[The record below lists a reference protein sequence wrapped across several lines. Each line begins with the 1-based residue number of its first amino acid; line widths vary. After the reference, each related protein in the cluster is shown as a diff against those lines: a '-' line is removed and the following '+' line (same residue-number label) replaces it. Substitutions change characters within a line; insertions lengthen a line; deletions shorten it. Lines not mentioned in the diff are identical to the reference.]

1 MLNKSSDLTRK
12 GEDNEMTEYNTL
24 TLEKAEGIATLTI
37 NRPKML
43 NALSQEVLEEVSVAL
58 DEVEKD
64 GAIRVLIVTG
74 SGTKAFVAG
83 ADIKEM
89 KEKNAVEG
97 TIFSSL
103 GNAVFSKLEQL
114 RQPTIAAVNGFAL
127 GGGCE
132 LALACDIRIGAEN
145 AKFGQPE
152 VGLGII
158 PGFGGTQRLPRL
170 VGTGKAKELIYT
182 GANVAAAEAYRI
194 GLLNKVVAVE
204 DLLEETKAMAE
215 KIIKNSPLGVEGSK
229 KSINQGMQMSIQQG
243 LALESEVF
251 GALFATEDQKEGM
264 TAFVEKRN
272 AQFENK

>member
-1 MLNKSSDLTRK
+1 
-12 GEDNEMTEYNTL
+12 MTEYNTL
-24 TLEKAEGIATLTI
+24 TLEKTEEMAILTV

-43 NALSQEVLEEVSVAL
+43 NALSQEVLTELSAAL
-58 DEVEKD
+58 DEVEED
-64 GAIRVLIVTG
+64 LSTRVLIVTG

-89 KEKNAVEG
+89 KGKNAVEG
-97 TIFSSL
+97 RIFSSL
-103 GNAVFSKLEQL
+103 GNTVFAKLEQL
-114 RQPTIAAVNGFAL
+114 RQPTIAAVNGFSL

-158 PGFGGTQRLPRL
+158 PGFGGTQRLTRL
-170 VGTGKAKELIYT
+170 VGIGKAKELIYT
-182 GANVAAAEAYRI
+182 GSNVAAEEAYRI
-194 GLLNKVVAVE
+194 GLLNKVTTAE
-204 DLLEETKAMAE
+204 DLLEETKVMAK
-215 KIIKNSPLGVEGSK
+215 KIMKNSPLGVEGSK
-229 KSINQGMQMSIQQG
+229 KAINQGMQMSLQQG
-243 LALESEVF
+243 LILESEIF

-264 TAFVEKRN
+264 TAFVEKRK

>member
-1 MLNKSSDLTRK
+1 
-12 GEDNEMTEYNTL
+12 MTTYKTL
-24 TLEKAEGIATLTI
+24 TLEKNEGIGILTI

-43 NALSQEVLEEVSVAL
+43 NALNQEVLEELSFAL
-58 DEVEKD
+58 DEVETD
-64 GAIRVLIVTG
+64 FSIRVLIVTG

-97 TIFSSL
+97 RIFSSL

-152 VGLGII
+152 VGLGIV

-170 VGTGKAKELIYT
+170 VGIGKAKELIYT
-182 GANVAAAEAYRI
+182 GANVAAAEASRI
-194 GLLNKVVAVE
+194 GLLNKVVEVE
-204 DLLEETKAMAE
+204 ALLEETKTMAK
-215 KIIKNSPLGVEGSK
+215 KIMRNSPLGIEGSK
-229 KSINQGMQMSIQQG
+229 KAINQGMQMGLQQG
-243 LALESEVF
+243 LVLESEIF

-264 TAFVEKRN
+264 AAFVEKRK

>member
-1 MLNKSSDLTRK
+1 
-12 GEDNEMTEYNTL
+12 MTTYNTL
-24 TLEKAEGIATLTI
+24 TLEKNEGIGILTI

-43 NALSQEVLEEVSVAL
+43 NALNQEVLEELSFAL
-58 DEVEKD
+58 DEVETD
-64 GAIRVLIVTG
+64 FSIRVLIVTG

-97 TIFSSL
+97 RIFSSL

-152 VGLGII
+152 VGLGIV

-170 VGTGKAKELIYT
+170 VGIGKAKELIYT
-182 GANVAAAEAYRI
+182 GANVAAAEASRI
-194 GLLNKVVAVE
+194 GLLNKVVEVE
-204 DLLEETKAMAE
+204 ALLEETKTMAK
-215 KIIKNSPLGVEGSK
+215 KIMRNSPLGIEGSK
-229 KSINQGMQMSIQQG
+229 KAINQGMQMGLQQG
-243 LALESEVF
+243 LVLESEIF

-264 TAFVEKRN
+264 AAFVEKRK

>member
-1 MLNKSSDLTRK
+1 
-12 GEDNEMTEYNTL
+12 MTEYNTL

-43 NALSQEVLEEVSVAL
+43 NALSQEVLEEMSVAF

-89 KEKNAVEG
+89 KGKNAVEG

-182 GANVAAAEAYRI
+182 GANVTAAEAYRI